1 MRLNLTL
8 LFLLFLGLNADAQ
21 KLTGIW
27 RGYFTSSG
35 GIYQDGGL
43 RGENYKYEV
52 QIEQMSNNSVDG
64 VTYSY
69 KTTVFYG
76 KAKLQGIYSPA
87 SKNLIIKETHLQD
100 LKIGDKSDPCLMTCY
115 LDYSK
120 IGKLEVLQGTFIS
133 INIKDKGDCGSG
145 TVYLEKVPTSDFELE
160 DFLAKKSPA
169 AGKKPS
175 GNSAKPDHSKIITR
189 SNPEKSNKTAE
200 NKKASGNTIKPNDSK
215 AVTGSNTG
223 KTNKPA
229 GKLPVPPKK
238 KPAVTPETLTKK
250 AEEKK
255 EIPGV
260 KQPESAVTE
269 NAKKDE
275 AAPTILPEKK
285 AFRFPAPRVLLD
297 RENKLVR
304 TITTSQPD
312 IKIDFWD
319 NSVIDNDTI
328 TVYHNNEMVIK
339 SGRLSDK
346 PITVRIK
353 CSKDDD
359 HHEIVVVADNLGDIP
374 PNTALMVVTAG
385 RERYEVFLASNE
397 KTNAKVVI
405 NYVPKE

>member
-8 LFLLFLGLNADAQ
+8 FFLLLFGFHADAQ

-35 GIYQDGGL
+35 GIYQDGSL

-52 QIEQMSNNSVDG
+52 QIEQQSNNSVDG

-76 KAKLQGIYSPA
+76 KAKLQGIYSPS

-120 IGKLEVLQGTFIS
+120 IGRIEVLQGTFIS
-133 INIKDKGDCGSG
+133 INVKDKGDCGSG
-145 TVYLEKVPTSDFELE
+145 TVYLEKVPASDFELE
-160 DFLAKKSPA
+160 DFL
-169 AGKKPS
+169 
-175 GNSAKPDHSKIITR
+175 
-189 SNPEKSNKTAE
+189 
-200 NKKASGNTIKPNDSK
+200 
-215 AVTGSNTG
+215 V
-223 KTNKPA
+223 
-229 GKLPVPPKK
+229 K
-238 KPAVTPETLTKK
+238 KPAPVLRKK
-250 AEEKK
+250 TAPAEEKK
-255 EIPGV
+255 VTVNPNTAKSNSSKPV
-260 KQPESAVTE
+260 TRSNTAKTKKPVVKTPAPQKKPQAAKQDASAKKQPASTPVEQQAQTVIPDT
-269 NAKKDE
+269 KKDD
-275 AAPTILPEKK
+275 AAPTILPEKRALK
-285 AFRFPAPRVLLD
+285 FPVPRVLLD

-328 TVYHNNEMVIK
+328 TVYHNNEMVVK

-346 PITVRIK
+346 PITIRIK